1 MVQHFHEAFGLGIN
15 ETSIAT
21 VDADGVALAAIQGL
35 HQLVKEKD
43 GKIEAQQHEIAEL
56 RTELDAV
63 KRAVAQPIRGNA
75 PGSDAGHPMTTKPDG
90 LSGAVLRSAHP
101 M

>member
-1 MVQHFHEAFGLGIN
+1 LGIN

-56 RTELDAV
+56 RTELGRV
-63 KRAVAQPIRGNA
+63 NTNHETCEILRGWKSPKRSTA
-75 PGSDAGHPMTTKPDG
+75 
-90 LSGAVLRSAHP
+90 
-101 M
+101 

>member
-1 MVQHFHEAFGLGIN
+1 LGIN

-43 GKIEAQQHEIAEL
+43 GKIEAQQQEIAEL
-56 RTELDAV
+56 RIELDAV
-63 KRAVAQPIRGNA
+63 KRAVSQLISGNA
-75 PGSDAGHPMTTKPDG
+75 HVATQATP
-90 LSGAVLRSAHP
+90 
-101 M
+101 

>member
-1 MVQHFHEAFGLGIN
+1 MVQHFHEAFGLGIK

-63 KRAVAQPIRGNA
+63 KRAVAQLISGNA
-75 PGSDAGHPMTTKPDG
+75 RVATQATP
-90 LSGAVLRSAHP
+90 
-101 M
+101 